1 MSRIGM
7 LFPILALRSPQMK
20 VVSWGWRVSNNFSTR
35 VVA

>member
-7 LFPILALRSPQMK
+7 LFPILALRSPQIK
-20 VVSWGWRVSNNFSTR
+20 VVSWGWRVSNKFSIW